1 MWVTPCGF
9 ESRPEHQIP
18 PFQLC
23 LLSSVR
29 FGITSAMD
37 DDIFWLTLCYMAEGG
52 ESGIRPR
59 DKWDVVV
66 YAVAAV
72 CVVVAF
78 ACALW

>member
-1 MWVTPCGF
+1 MF
-9 ESRPEHQIP
+9 
-18 PFQLC
+18 
-23 LLSSVR
+23 
-29 FGITSAMD
+29 AMD
-37 DDIFWLTLCYMAEGG
+37 DADIFWLALCCMAEGG
-52 ESGIRPR
+52 ESSIRPR

>member
-1 MWVTPCGF
+1 M
-9 ESRPEHQIP
+9 
-18 PFQLC
+18 
-23 LLSSVR
+23 
-29 FGITSAMD
+29 SAMD

-52 ESGIRPR
+52 ESSIRPR